1 MRLNK
6 EKPNDAEDLLK
17 QDPLVKMHLD
27 SYHVDVP
34 DIPRKKS
41 KFDRILSFLASPAVN
56 PLETYIN
63 KGGSITLLTASPI
76 AVGAVLAIVQ
86 LLRL

>member
-6 EKPNDAEDLLK
+6 EKPNDAEELLK
-17 QDPLVKMHLD
+17 QEPFLKMHLD
-27 SYHVDVP
+27 SYHVN
-34 DIPRKKS
+34 IPEISRKKS

-56 PLETYIN
+56 PLENYIN
-63 KGGSITLLTASPI
+63 KGGSLTLLTASPI
-76 AVGAVLAIVQ
+76 AIGAVLAIAQ